1 MRLTTFSDY
10 TLRVLMYLALD
21 TDRLATIAEI
31 AEAYHISGNH
41 LMKVVHQL
49 SRNGVIE
56 STRGKGGGIRLA
68 RPAEDIRL
76 GDIIR
81 ASEGNGPIVECMSVS
96 ESNCCIAPACQLNSI
111 LERAFEALY
120 ATLDEYTL
128 ADLMNKQGTKSKLL
142 KRPPSCTSLN
152 QPN

>member
-1 MRLTTFSDY
+1 
-10 TLRVLMYLALD
+10 MYLALD
-21 TDRLATIAEI
+21 TERLATIAEI
-31 AEAYHISGNH
+31 ADAYHISANH

-49 SRNGVIE
+49 SRRGVIE

-68 RPAEDIRL
+68 KPAEDIRL

-81 ASEGNGPIVECMSVS
+81 ASEGSGPIVECMSAAENS
-96 ESNCCIAPACQLNSI
+96 CCIAPACQLNSI

-128 ADLMNKQGTKSKLL
+128 ADLMNKQGAMSKLL
-142 KRPPSCTSLN
+142 KRTASCASLN

>member
-1 MRLTTFSDY
+1 
-10 TLRVLMYLALD
+10 MYLALD
-21 TDRLATIAEI
+21 TKRLATIAEI

-56 STRGKGGGIRLA
+56 STRGKGGGVRLA

-81 ASEGNGPIVECMSVS
+81 ASEGNGPIVECMSVT
-96 ESNCCIAPACQLNSI
+96 ENKCCISPACQLNSI
-111 LERAFEALY
+111 LDRAFEALY
-120 ATLDEYTL
+120 TTLDEYTL
-128 ADLMNKQGTKSKLL
+128 ADLMNKQGAMSKLL
-142 KRPPSCTSLN
+142 KRPISCALPAHPDQTN